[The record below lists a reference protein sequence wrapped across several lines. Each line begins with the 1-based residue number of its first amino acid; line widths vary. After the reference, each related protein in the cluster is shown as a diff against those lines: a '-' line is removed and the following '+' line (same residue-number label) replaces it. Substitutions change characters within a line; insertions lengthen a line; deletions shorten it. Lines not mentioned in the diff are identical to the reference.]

1 MHRNPNQPWRP
12 RFSLKSFFL
21 ACLVSAVA
29 VAWLSQSYKEYLA
42 EQQLIE
48 VLTRGLPSSTVMTI
62 ATNGEARSFG
72 RVLM

>member
-1 MHRNPNQPWRP
+1 MPRNPKQPWKP
-12 RFSLKSFFL
+12 RFSLKTFLL

-29 VAWLSQSYKEYLA
+29 VAWVSQSYKEYLA

-48 VLTRGLPSSTVMTI
+48 VLTQGLSSSSVLTI
-62 ATNGEARSFG
+62 NGEARSFG